1 MRVLGISEHKGARR
15 SEGGKSVI
23 HACKA
28 CPLRPYL
35 PPPRLRAMA
44 DRAFHPHPRSDLQL
58 SWWEGEED
66 VHDLSL
72 GEETPYVGSCSSIV
86 RIESSRLPRWIAF
99 TTGLFPVSSLSI
111 NPIERE
117 ETEVDWTASP
127 IQPECGSEGTG
138 GREPT
143 RL

>member
-1 MRVLGISEHKGARR
+1 M
-15 SEGGKSVI
+15 
-23 HACKA
+23 
-28 CPLRPYL
+28 
-35 PPPRLRAMA
+35 
-44 DRAFHPHPRSDLQL
+44 QL

-66 VHDLSL
+66 VHDPSL
-72 GEETPYVGSCSSIV
+72 GEETPYVGSCGSIV
-86 RIESSRLPRWIAF
+86 RIAISRLPSLIAF

-111 NPIERE
+111 GFVERE

-143 RL
+143 QL